1 MFTKFTR
8 PEGKGSLLLN
18 SDHVVIIFEAQQQTE
33 EQQTV
38 VRTTAGGENINFV
51 VAKPIEEVVSQLSA
65 CGAAFIHVN
74 RSGDGRTLFINVD
87 QIVGVYERGGLATI
101 RTTAS
106 GTHAEYSVIESIDTI
121 EEMLVKEDATQPSSA
136 VLPVKAR
143 FRKPK
148 VASGS

>member
-8 PEGKGSLLLN
+8 PEGKGSLVLN
-18 SDHVVIIFEAQQQTE
+18 SGHVVIIFETQQQTA

-65 CGAAFIHVN
+65 CGETFIRVN
-74 RSGDGRTLFINVD
+74 RSGDGRALFINIG

-106 GTHAEYSVIESIDTI
+106 GIHAEYTVIESIGTI
-121 EEMLVKEDATQPSSA
+121 EEILVKEEASQPSPA